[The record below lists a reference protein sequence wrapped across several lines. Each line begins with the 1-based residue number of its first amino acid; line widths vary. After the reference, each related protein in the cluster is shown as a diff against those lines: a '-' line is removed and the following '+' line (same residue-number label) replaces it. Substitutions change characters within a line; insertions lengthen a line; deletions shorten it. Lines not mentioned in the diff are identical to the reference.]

1 MGVAVAIRTLEDPSG
16 DLYGN
21 TAGLYGSGVYFTQD
35 EVVSRVSSPA
45 APGREAQLEQEN
57 QQLRQQLED
66 SKRKGEE

>member
-1 MGVAVAIRTLEDPSG
+1 
-16 DLYGN
+16 
-21 TAGLYGSGVYFTQD
+21 VYFTQD